1 MTTIN
6 ADPTQPTTLTLTG
19 PNDAN
24 VADASDVN
32 VPFQSLLNNDA
43 RVATFYQSD
52 LTALA
57 ALTGQQPNE
66 RIYVLGYGLYR
77 YNQGGTNATV
87 LPKYVAAAG
96 GTGRW
101 EWELATAAGVGLG
114 LATLDSSG
122 KLAQS
127 GYNSIEAVS
136 SSFGTT
142 DQSTTSTTFA
152 DVPSG
157 PTVNVGAS
165 TGDILI
171 IDASAFGGELQ
182 AGFIQVVVVDGGTP
196 TVVPN
201 SQRYFPGPQG
211 GQASA
216 TLKYTIVNTGT
227 STVKLQYRSDTGGNF
242 FLLGASIQPQELRV
256 IWLNQ

>member
-114 LATLDSSG
+114 
-122 KLAQS
+122 
-127 GYNSIEAVS
+127 V
-136 SSFGTT
+136 
-142 DQSTTSTTFA
+142 
-152 DVPSG
+152 
-157 PTVNVGAS
+157 
-165 TGDILI
+165 
-171 IDASAFGGELQ
+171 
-182 AGFIQVVVVDGGTP
+182 
-196 TVVPN
+196 
-201 SQRYFPGPQG
+201 
-211 GQASA
+211 
-216 TLKYTIVNTGT
+216 
-227 STVKLQYRSDTGGNF
+227 
-242 FLLGASIQPQELRV
+242 LLGKAGSQVSTPLARV
-256 IWLNQ
+256 GGGAMALAGVGLLAGWL